1 MLHRWSGEQ
10 VPVVRFVTGREA
22 LMLPEVFE
30 ADVHTS
36 GVCKRIQVRC
46 QASATRTPLLDG
58 MESQRG
64 IPVVRQSLTA
74 CCCAG
79 ACCPASS

>member
-1 MLHRWSGEQ
+1 MPDIRLLDIFSLMLRRWSGEQ

-46 QASATRTPLLDG
+46 QASATRTPLLDR
-58 MESQRG
+58 MESQKGTLVLNR
-64 IPVVRQSLTA
+64 A
-74 CCCAG
+74 
-79 ACCPASS
+79 